1 MIKGMS
7 AFTWD
12 TSIIT
17 VRFRVG
23 PEGQRIITVRFRD
36 GPEGQ
41 RTYEFSLLYRA
52 SVVFKIIF

>member
-17 VRFRVG
+17 VRFSVG
-23 PEGQRIITVRFRD
+23 PDTSIITVRFSV
-36 GPEGQ
+36 GPGGQ
-41 RTYEFSLLYRA
+41 RMYEFSLLYRA

>member
-17 VRFRVG
+17 VRFG
-23 PEGQRIITVRFRD
+23 PDTSIITVRFSV

-52 SVVFKIIF
+52 SVVFKMIF